1 MRKLLIP
8 VILWLIFLSHAY
20 GQSDFRYGF
29 IITLG
34 SDTVK
39 GQLDFRSN
47 AKNYVSCLF
56 RDNQGAREYYPN
68 QIKAFGYEND
78 KFFSAGVV
86 DNAFVEVLVA
96 GDISLYKYKEHFL
109 IRKGDQLHTLIPK
122 KEVTDDNGQ
131 SSKVNDNRWRG
142 LIIWMI
148 NDCLQNPSKYTDR
161 LDIREQNLTELV
173 TRYNRC
179 RGNQFIENKVSK
191 PWTKFESGIAA
202 GATLTRLRVND
213 KSGYFPYLSQSY
225 LSPDAEIGGLVAISS
240 PRISERIAFQSEIYF
255 RKSAFSGYVEKRGTS
270 NDYFDTYVNLTTLSL
285 PLSVKYTFPGK
296 RSHWY
301 VRGGIAFDHHLQNRS
316 KLLSEM
322 EANGVVFTFP
332 EEVAFE
338 VRKNAFGFQ
347 GGFGWL
353 KNFPGFRSGITLS
366 YFRLSQLNKTPG
378 FAAVPQRVSLH
389 LILMTK

>member
-1 MRKLLIP
+1 MRKFLIP
-8 VILWLIFLSHAY
+8 VMLLLIALNHAY
-20 GQSDFRYGF
+20 GQSDFRDGF

-47 AKNYVSCLF
+47 ARNYVSCFF
-56 RDNQGAREYYPN
+56 RDNRGAREYFPD
-68 QIKAFGYEND
+68 QIKAFGYVND

-96 GDISLYKYKEHFL
+96 GDISLYRYKEHFL

-131 SSKVNDNRWRG
+131 SRKVNDNRWRG

-179 RGNQFIENKVSK
+179 RGNRFIENKASK

-202 GATLTRLRVND
+202 GATLTHFRVND

-225 LSPDAEIGGLVAISS
+225 LSTDAEIGGLVAISS
-240 PRISERIAFQSEIYF
+240 PRISERMAFQSEIYY

-270 NDYFDTYVNLTTLSL
+270 LDYFDTYVNLTTLSL

-301 VRGGIAFDHHLQNRS
+301 VQGGVAFDHHMQTRS

-322 EANGVVFTFP
+322 EANAVVFTFP

-338 VRKNAFGFQ
+338 IRKNAFGFQ
-347 GGFGWL
+347 GGIGWL
-353 KNFPGFRSGITLS
+353 KNFPGFRSGIALR

-378 FAAVPQRVSLH
+378 FKAEPQRISLH